1 MSYEIYREIAEE
13 EYFGQE
19 ASACL
24 DKLQEEAE
32 NRHKRLFNRGQR
44 DGRKQQPPQSPDDYT
59 YWQGYC
65 FGLRKYW
72 LKQLNLFIPQEF

>member
-1 MSYEIYREIAEE
+1 MSWDTYREIAEE
-13 EYFGQE
+13 EYFRQE
-19 ASACL
+19 AIAAYE
-24 DKLQEEAE
+24 KMQEEE
-32 NRHKRLFNRGQR
+32 DRIRTTLYNRGRR
-44 DGRKQQPPQSPDDYT
+44 DGSKLRQPESPDDYT